1 MWTRILSSFVMVLG
15 LFINAPAMSAQSADE
30 AAVTQA
36 VEALRKAVLAKDKSQ
51 FEPLLAEQLVYGHS
65 DGRTDTKA
73 SYIND
78 AVISKTQWK
87 RVDYKDQTVRVTGD
101 IAIVRHIFNAD
112 SEREGKMVLTNVGAM
127 TVWQKQGGQWK
138 LLARQAYTIK

>member
-1 MWTRILSSFVMVLG
+1 MWTRAISCFLLVLG
-15 LFINAPAMSAQSADE
+15 FLVNVPATAASADE

-36 VEALRKAVLAKDKSQ
+36 VEAWRKAIIAKDKAQ
-51 FEPLLAEQLVYGHS
+51 FEALLADQLVYGHS

-73 SYIND
+73 SYIAD
-78 AVISKTQWK
+78 AVGPRAQWK
-87 RVDYKDQTVRVTGD
+87 RIDYKDQTVRVTGD

-112 SEREGKMVLTNVGAM
+112 SERQGKMQLTNVGAM

-138 LLARQAYTIK
+138 LLARQAYPIK